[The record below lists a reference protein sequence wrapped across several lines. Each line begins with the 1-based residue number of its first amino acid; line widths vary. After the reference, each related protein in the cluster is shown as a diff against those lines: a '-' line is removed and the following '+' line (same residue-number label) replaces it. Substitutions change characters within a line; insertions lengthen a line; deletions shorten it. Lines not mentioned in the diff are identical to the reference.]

1 MPNAVVKTMTKY
13 YVGIDL
19 GGTNLKLGLVS
30 ADGRILDR
38 LTTPTEDAPGPDH
51 VLECMA
57 RAVHDLAERA
67 GIEAGDVAAVGVGA
81 PGPVDWKAG
90 VVLFAPN
97 LKGWI
102 NIPVRDVLHEKLGVM
117 VNLENDANVA
127 AYGEFRCG
135 AARGADTM
143 FLLTLGTG
151 IGGGIIIDGRL
162 FRGATDTGA
171 ELGHI
176 VIQHGGRTC
185 GCGRK
190 GCLEAYASATAV
202 VGRFKDAE
210 AAGEPSSLAD
220 NDEVTCEDIF
230 VAAAE
235 GDDLAARIAEETAEY
250 LAIGI
255 TSIMHVLNPEMVV
268 LTGGMMGAGDAFL
281 ARVRHHV
288 RETVF
293 ERAWSGCEIRWSTL
307 GGDAGILG
315 AALAAEAFDRTGRP
329 A

>member
-1 MPNAVVKTMTKY
+1 MTKH

-30 ADGRILDR
+30 ADGRILDQ
-38 LTTPTEDAPGPDH
+38 LTTPTEADPGPEH
-51 VLECMA
+51 VLERMA

-67 GIEAGDVAAVGVGA
+67 GIEVGDVATVGVGA

-102 NIPVRDVLHEKLGVM
+102 NIPARDVLHEKLGVM

-135 AARGADTM
+135 AARNVNNL

-162 FRGATDTGA
+162 FRGTTDTGA

-176 VIQHGGRTC
+176 VVQHGGRTC
-185 GCGRK
+185 KCGRK

-202 VGRFKDAE
+202 VGRFREALDAGNSSGL
-210 AAGEPSSLAD
+210 AAKKKVE
-220 NDEVTCEDIF
+220 CEHIF

-268 LTGGMMGAGDAFL
+268 LTGGMMKAGDPFL
-281 ARVRHHV
+281 DRVRHHV
-288 RETVF
+288 HETVF

-307 GGDAGILG
+307 DDDAGILG